1 MKTIEFSEKNLS
13 FLYDNLRQ
21 SDKKELDFYIK
32 SKKEFI
38 KMCQTNKHEAY
49 FLSDNKNMP
58 IAIGGVKKIDKS
70 KGQLWLLSTKYFHK
84 HRFFL
89 MKYTFSKIEKFKKE
103 YSILF
108 NYIYFEN
115 FEALTWLKNC
125 GFKVLDTNDK
135 RFKLFYFKKEEN

>member
-49 FLSDNKNMP
+49 FLSDNKNVP

-89 MKYTFSKIEKFKKE
+89 MKYIFSKIEKFKKE